1 MLAMHSMNLSTTTRR
16 RLGHAAALG
25 GATWAA
31 MGVLHLS
38 GAEGLDAGTKVE
50 TTAAHLNLAG
60 FSLAL
65 LLTAAGIIALS
76 ERARDRRG
84 PIVAVAGMVLL
95 AVAGTVSNVM
105 GHDPTFF
112 LVAAP
117 VGNLAW
123 LAGTIATAVSVRRTG
138 GPRWI
143 LALPLVQVFALPF
156 ADVGGPLIAGA
167 YWIAL
172 GAMLA
177 ADALERRE
185 PVLA

>member
-1 MLAMHSMNLSTTTRR
+1 MNTNLSPTTRR
-16 RLGHAAALG
+16 RLGLTAALG
-25 GATWAA
+25 GAVWAA

-38 GAEGLDAGTKVE
+38 GAEGLDDGTKVA

-65 LLTAAGIIALS
+65 LLTAAGIVALS

-84 PIVAVAGMVLL
+84 PVIAVAGMVLL
-95 AVAGTVSNVM
+95 AIAGTVSNVM
-105 GHDPTFF
+105 GEDPLFF

-117 VGNLAW
+117 LGNLAW
-123 LAGTIATAVSVRRTG
+123 LVGTIATAVSVRRAG

-143 LALPLVQVFALPF
+143 LALPLVQVFALPLSS
-156 ADVGGPLIAGA
+156 VGGPIVAGA
-167 YWIAL
+167 YWMAL